1 MSALK
6 NARHERFAQELAKGK
21 TASEAYVLAGYK
33 PSRPHASHLQH
44 QSNIGQRV
52 AEILAT
58 RERIDTKAVERAI
71 ERTAITKQR
80 VLEELAK
87 IGFAN
92 MKDYMGATPEGDP
105 YLDFSALTRDQAAA
119 LSEVTVEDFV
129 DGRGENARSVRRVKF
144 KLHDKK
150 GALVDIGKE
159 IGMFINRN
167 ETGKPGDFASLSDEE
182 LDRRLIALMMERGIS
197 ERQARALVR
206 EHAGPDQPLD

>member
-1 MSALK
+1 MSALR
-6 NARHERFAQELAKGK
+6 NARHERFAQELARGK
-21 TASEAYVLAGYK
+21 SPAEAYSVAGFK
-33 PSRPHASHLQH
+33 PDRGNATRLQ
-44 QSNIGQRV
+44 QKDNIGQRV
-52 AEILAT
+52 AEILAS
-58 RERIDTKAVERAI
+58 RDRIEEKAVERAI

-92 MKDYMGATPEGDP
+92 MKDYMGATPGGDP

-129 DGRGENARSVRRVKF
+129 DGRGDNARSVRRVKF

-159 IGMFINRN
+159 IGMFINRS
-167 ETGKPGDFASLSDEE
+167 ELGKPGDFASLSDEE

-206 EHAGPDQPLD
+206 EHAGPDQPLG